1 MGAYMV
7 VQQRNYVM
15 KPIVFVER
23 SASMDFCNCDK
34 EKNEKVLA
42 MGMIPV
48 QPWETPYAPDVA
60 LDRGTIF
67 PKLDLPFYVAD
78 ELTGGVMRV

>member
-1 MGAYMV
+1 
-7 VQQRNYVM
+7 
-15 KPIVFVER
+15 
-23 SASMDFCNCDK
+23 MDFCNCDK
-34 EKNEKVLA
+34 EKKEKVLA

-67 PKLDLPFYVAD
+67 PKLDLPFYVVD